1 MSIALRAEHKEIKV
15 IARGLKTPSSISGAA
30 QKKEPRKVCHVRLL
44 LGSSRKFMANDL
56 QHHLPCYAED
66 ARVIAHG
73 SISSECRLHVTK
85 SPGDGIG
92 ILRRKIHCHFT
103 RGLVTKERCL

>member
-66 ARVIAHG
+66 ARVIAH
-73 SISSECRLHVTK
+73 STISSECRLHVTK

-103 RGLVTKERCL
+103 